1 MLSMNKKQGDDVISN
16 LTSSVKCIH
25 ECHTEVVWAPPR
37 SMKGCISTLMKN
49 FLNLSS
55 RVLICLPSESC
66 LVDFLM
72 DIEDFLVPSDPSGDV
87 LVLNSI
93 RGLENCRK
101 FESVFLENR
110 SHELYCCVKLCKSL
124 LRSMSAFLDLSG
136 FYHSPRCP
144 SSDECERCS
153 NQLFPFSV
161 KLFAERFTDII
172 IHLCDYLVYL
182 VSSGSAISLLDE
194 DCDSILELLQLMK
207 QLQALLHNK
216 DLRQDKV
223 EAEFKL
229 ILATDAVDS
238 ADCGAKLLNETRMS
252 CIRLI
257 AKLNNSLQL
266 AQPENRDDIDKIC
279 IQHSRIIIT
288 SLDCTWKL
296 HGQGI
301 DAFDVLIV
309 SGTNQIKASDMLLP
323 LALPIRHIIFFGDHL
338 HVQAFVHSKVC
349 TLLA

>member
-1 MLSMNKKQGDDVISN
+1 
-16 LTSSVKCIH
+16 
-25 ECHTEVVWAPPR
+25 
-37 SMKGCISTLMKN
+37 
-49 FLNLSS
+49 
-55 RVLICLPSESC
+55 
-66 LVDFLM
+66 M
-72 DIEDFLVPSDPSGDV
+72 DIEDFLVPSDAPGAV
-87 LVLNSI
+87 LVLNSF
-93 RGLENCRK
+93 RGLENCGK
-101 FESVFLENR
+101 FERVFLENR

-124 LRSMSAFLDLSG
+124 LRSMSFLDLSG

-153 NQLFPFSV
+153 NQLVPFSV
-161 KLFAERFTDII
+161 KLFAERFTDIM
-172 IHLCDYLVYL
+172 IHLCDHLVYL

-194 DCDSILELLQLMK
+194 DRDSILELLQPMK
-207 QLQALLHNK
+207 QFHALLHNK

-229 ILATDAVDS
+229 ILVTDAVDS
-238 ADCGAKLLNETRMS
+238 ADCEAKLLNETRMS

-257 AKLNNSLQL
+257 AKLSNSLQL
-266 AQPENRDDIDKIC
+266 AQPENRDDIGKIC
-279 IQHSRIIIT
+279 IQHSKIIIT

-309 SGTNQIKASDMLLP
+309 NGANQIKTLDMLLP
-323 LALPIRHIIFFGDHL
+323 LALPIRHIIFFGDPL

>member
-1 MLSMNKKQGDDVISN
+1 
-16 LTSSVKCIH
+16 
-25 ECHTEVVWAPPR
+25 
-37 SMKGCISTLMKN
+37 
-49 FLNLSS
+49 
-55 RVLICLPSESC
+55 
-66 LVDFLM
+66 
-72 DIEDFLVPSDPSGDV
+72 
-87 LVLNSI
+87 
-93 RGLENCRK
+93 
-101 FESVFLENR
+101 
-110 SHELYCCVKLCKSL
+110 
-124 LRSMSAFLDLSG
+124 MSAFLDLSG

-161 KLFAERFTDII
+161 KLFAERFTDIM

-309 SGTNQIKASDMLLP
+309 SGANQIKASDMLLP